1 MMMSLNFEHKDMK
14 KNLIVYVA
22 IFFILCLFAFFDETS
37 AKAEKSKIS
46 VSVYSGDSGCMAW
59 PSVTNLEI
67 KNNVVKF
74 LDLEDGNTYTLV
86 NMATVIRER
95 EN

>member
-1 MMMSLNFEHKDMK
+1 MLLYSLCY
-14 KNLIVYVA
+14 VY
-22 IFFILCLFAFFDETS
+22 LLFFDETS

-46 VSVYSGDSGCMAW
+46 VSVYSGDSGRMSW

-74 LDLEDGNTYTLV
+74 LDLENGNTYTLV
-86 NMATVIRER
+86 NMMTVIRER

>member
-1 MMMSLNFEHKDMK
+1 MK
-14 KNLIVYVA
+14 KDFIVYVVYVV
-22 IFFILCLFAFFDETS
+22 IFFILCLFAFFFDETG

-46 VSVYSGDSGCMAW
+46 VGVYSGDSGRMIW

-67 KNNVVKF
+67 KNNIVKF

-86 NMATVIRER
+86 NMATLIRER

>member
-1 MMMSLNFEHKDMK
+1 MK
-14 KNLIVYVA
+14 KDFIVYVVM
-22 IFFILCLFAFFDETS
+22 FVILCLFAFFDEAG

-46 VSVYSGDSGCMAW
+46 VSVYSGDSGRMVW

-67 KNNVVKF
+67 KNNIVKF
-74 LDLEDGNTYTLV
+74 LDLENGNTYTLV
-86 NMATVIRER
+86 NMMTVITER

>member
-1 MMMSLNFEHKDMK
+1 MK
-14 KNLIVYVA
+14 KDFIVYVV
-22 IFFILCLFAFFDETS
+22 IFFILCLFAFFDETG

-46 VSVYSGDSGCMAW
+46 VSVYSGDSGRMIW

-67 KNNVVKF
+67 KNNIVKF

-86 NMATVIRER
+86 NMATLIRER